1 MNSFATIIVGGGPG
15 GLGPL
20 IAAAQAGA
28 LEDWLDRGVALVER
42 GDRLGGSLGRFGIAS
57 DSLGGSYLECLEAP
71 QLPAPLRR
79 LQGHPVAREIER
91 HRHGFPPLELV
102 DRWMALLG
110 RALAGMIEDHPASRL
125 YRRTT
130 ATSARL
136 QADGSVA
143 LEIERGGETRTL
155 AAPAA
160 VLALGGR
167 QSWRERPLAPGLRL
181 ADCRLRHVLPSD
193 RLLER
198 DGLAEADAILAR
210 AGGRKVLILG
220 GSHSAYAAAWALLQ
234 LPGAARLAPGQIEIV
249 QRRPPVVFYPDARA
263 AAADLYPVRP
273 GDICPRTGRVHRM
286 GGLRGFGRDMWRQ
299 IAGRPGTTAEPRVG
313 TRALA
318 SLPPGLLQAMLEE
331 AALVVACFGYG
342 SITLPVHDAAGARLA
357 LAADDGLPAV
367 GEACR
372 LALSD
377 GGTIDRL
384 FGIGL
389 GTGYRLPAAMG
400 GEPNFDGQ
408 ANSLWLYQNDIGATV
423 HREALKLAGARPYA
437 RRAGGP
443 DQRGKSFVSSPNRS
457 SARATEWLTISS
469 TLRGRA

>member
-1 MNSFATIIVGGGPG
+1 MTAFSTIIVGGGPG

-20 IAAAQAGA
+20 IAAAQQGA

-71 QLPAPLRR
+71 QLSAPLRPLR
-79 LQGHPVAREIER
+79 DHPIAREMEL

-102 DRWMALLG
+102 DRWMGLLG
-110 RALAGMIEDHPASRL
+110 RALAAMIEDHPASRL

-130 ATSARL
+130 ATGVRL
-136 QADGSVA
+136 QADGSVTVG
-143 LEIERGGETRTL
+143 IERDGESRTL

-167 QSWRERPLAPGLRL
+167 QSWRERPLAPGMDL
-181 ADCRLRHVLPSD
+181 AGCRLRHVMPSD

-198 DGLAEADAILAR
+198 DGLAEADAILRAAR
-210 AGGRKVLILG
+210 GRKVLILG
-220 GSHSAYAAAWALLQ
+220 GSHSAYAAAWAVLQ
-234 LPGAARLAPGQIEIV
+234 LPGAARLGAGQIEIL
-249 QRRPPVVFYPDARA
+249 QRRPPVVFYPDVRA

-273 GDICPRTGRVHRM
+273 GDVCPRTGRVHRM
-286 GGLRGFGRDMWRQ
+286 GGLRGFGRDMWRR
-299 IAGRPGTTAEPRVG
+299 ISGRPGTAAEPRAG

-318 SLPPGLLQAMLEE
+318 RLPPGLLQAMLEE

-342 SITLPVHDAAGARLA
+342 SVTLPVHDAAGERLA

-372 LALSD
+372 LALRD
-377 GGTIDRL
+377 GRTLDRL

-389 GTGYRLPAAMG
+389 GTGYRLPARMG

-423 HREALKLAGARPYA
+423 HREALALARTPIAPA
-437 RRAGGP
+437 PA
-443 DQRGKSFVSSPNRS
+443 V
-457 SARATEWLTISS
+457 AVAAE
-469 TLRGRA
+469 